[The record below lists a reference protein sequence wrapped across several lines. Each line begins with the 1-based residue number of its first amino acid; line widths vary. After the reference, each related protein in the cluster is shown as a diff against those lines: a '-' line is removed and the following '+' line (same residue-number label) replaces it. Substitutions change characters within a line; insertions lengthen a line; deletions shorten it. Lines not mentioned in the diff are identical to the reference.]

1 MDGQGSG
8 REKGLGRFIGKVS
21 NKVRYGGKT
30 MTIKITQVSFTRKF
44 NLGNYET
51 EDINFVATV
60 ADEQK
65 PDDVLKA
72 LDLATVK
79 YRKYQMSD
87 KGK

>member
-1 MDGQGSG
+1 MD
-8 REKGLGRFIGKVS
+8 INV
-21 NKVRYGGKT
+21 
-30 MTIKITQVSFTRKF
+30 IQVSFTRKF

-60 ADEQK
+60 AEGQK

-72 LDLATVK
+72 LDKATQN
-79 YRKYQMSD
+79 YRKYQLSD

>member
-1 MDGQGSG
+1 MEIKD
-8 REKGLGRFIGKVS
+8 V
-21 NKVRYGGKT
+21 
-30 MTIKITQVSFTRKF
+30 KITQVSFTRKF
-44 NLGNYET
+44 NLGGYET

-60 ADEQK
+60 ADGQK

-72 LDLATVK
+72 LDAATVK

>member
-1 MDGQGSG
+1 MDDFDIYGNVEAPNIK
-8 REKGLGRFIGKVS
+8 R
-21 NKVRYGGKT
+21 NK
-30 MTIKITQVSFTRKF
+30 MDIKITQVSFTRKF

-60 ADEQK
+60 ADGQK

-72 LDLATVK
+72 LDAATVK
-79 YRKYQMSD
+79 YRKYQLSD

>member
-1 MDGQGSG
+1 MD
-8 REKGLGRFIGKVS
+8 
-21 NKVRYGGKT
+21 
-30 MTIKITQVSFTRKF
+30 IKITQVF

-60 ADEQK
+60 ADGQK

-72 LDLATVK
+72 LDAATVK

>member
-1 MDGQGSG
+1 MAGGAHSIDDLD
-8 REKGLGRFIGKVS
+8 EDKPGKFP
-21 NKVRYGGKT
+21 
-30 MTIKITQVSFTRKF
+30 IKITQVSFTRKF

-60 ADEQK
+60 ADGQK

-72 LDLATVK
+72 LDAATIK
-79 YRKYQMSD
+79 YRKYQLSE

>member
-1 MDGQGSG
+1 MD
-8 REKGLGRFIGKVS
+8 
-21 NKVRYGGKT
+21 
-30 MTIKITQVSFTRKF
+30 IKITQVSFTRKF

-60 ADEQK
+60 ADGQK

-72 LDLATVK
+72 LDTATVK

>member
-1 MDGQGSG
+1 M
-8 REKGLGRFIGKVS
+8 E
-21 NKVRYGGKT
+21 
-30 MTIKITQVSFTRKF
+30 IKITEVHFSRKF

-51 EDINFVATV
+51 EDIGFVATV
-60 ADEQK
+60 VDGQK

-72 LDLATVK
+72 LDTATQK